1 MLFLQQKST
10 TFSHKAGFRSAA
22 NYGSALKML
31 KAIFKLKKI
40 KHEKSHTEIAAFE
53 TTPLPFTRMGI
64 LRSEI
69 PMAGKQC
76 KIQGKHN

>member
-1 MLFLQQKST
+1 
-10 TFSHKAGFRSAA
+10 
-22 NYGSALKML
+22 ML
-31 KAIFKLKKI
+31 KEIFKLQKI
-40 KHEKSHTEIAAFE
+40 KYEKRYTEITAFE

-76 KIQGKHN
+76 KIQGNTTEKNHLPAQLLQSLN